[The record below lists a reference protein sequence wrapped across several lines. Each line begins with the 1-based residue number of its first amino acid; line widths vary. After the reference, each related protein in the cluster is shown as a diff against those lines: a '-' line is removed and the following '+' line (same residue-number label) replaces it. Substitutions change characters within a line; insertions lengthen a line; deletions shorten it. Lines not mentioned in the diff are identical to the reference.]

1 MKTKIELNR
10 YMNHQV
16 AVHLTREKASELRA
30 EDCVVTGK
38 VTKVSSSGII
48 LSARSTTIILMAED
62 ITDIRIRRGRVVVR
76 MVRIFTDRD
85 DVRQHLAD
93 RHGLWVGMLRTLT
106 PEAAHAYHEKID
118 HSDLGHKHGEKP
130 GTQVVDP
137 DQANRAMEVLDEME
151 LED

>member
-1 MKTKIELNR
+1 MKTMDLNR

-16 AVHLTREKASELRA
+16 AVHLTEGKARELKAD
-30 EDCVVTGK
+30 DCVVTGK
-38 VTKVSSSGII
+38 VTKVSNSGII
-48 LSARSTTIILMAED
+48 LSARSTTTILLAED

-76 MVRIFTDRD
+76 MVRVFSDRD

-93 RHGLWVGMLRTLT
+93 RHGLWIGLLRSLS

-118 HSDLGHKHGEKP
+118 HADLGHKHGDKP

-137 DQANRAMEVLDEME
+137 DQANRAMEALDEME